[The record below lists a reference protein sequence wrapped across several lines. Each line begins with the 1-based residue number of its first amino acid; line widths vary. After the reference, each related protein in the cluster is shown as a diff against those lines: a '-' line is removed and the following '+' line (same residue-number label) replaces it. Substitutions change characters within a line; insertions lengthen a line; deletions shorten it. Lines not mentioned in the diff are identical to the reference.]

1 MKNCI
6 LGKSSSSL
14 HNSAF
19 LLVVE
24 QVGLLGTG
32 TWANNYWFLLALLL
46 MVCCCV
52 RCCWG
57 GAANM
62 FHLDSLGCFLVLINS
77 IIPLGAQSI
86 LQKTSF
92 RNRKLDQESPPVLGR
107 MDAWPAVILG
117 SRNTK
122 QYSFKSTCSLPSSSD
137 IAVEKRNF
145 SEFMAICQEWMSR

>member
-6 LGKSSSSL
+6 LEKGSSSL
-14 HNSAF
+14 HNLAF
-19 LLVVE
+19 LLMVE
-24 QVGLLGTG
+24 QVGLLGTV
-32 TWANNYWFLLALLL
+32 TWASNYWFLVALLL

-57 GAANM
+57 GAASM

-77 IIPLGAQSI
+77 IIPSGAQSI

-92 RNRKLDQESPPVLGR
+92 SNRKLDQESPPVLGR
-107 MDAWPAVILG
+107 MHAWPAVILG
-117 SRNTK
+117 SRSTR
-122 QYSFKSTCSLPSSSD
+122 QYSFKSTCCLPSSSD

-145 SEFMAICQEWMSR
+145 SKFMAICQEWMIR